1 MLQEE
6 GNQDIKVFS
15 QSICSILRSSSE
27 SFIVSFPDSGGF
39 MQSCQVTWA
48 GNTRSEATMSQ
59 LNFRGKH
66 N

>member
-15 QSICSILRSSSE
+15 QSILRSSSQ

-39 MQSCQVTWA
+39 MQSCQVTRA
-48 GNTRSEATMSQ
+48 GNTRSEAAMSQ
-59 LNFRGKH
+59 LNFRSKQ
-66 N
+66 